1 MGREMADMLIRLIAD
16 GEAGD
21 ADSSAVLPTEL
32 VVRASS

>member
-1 MGREMADMLIRLIAD
+1 MLIRLIAD